1 MRDVA
6 KRYFEND
13 NPEIRK
19 AAALTCCQLF
29 VHDPII
35 HQTSSHSIQVVSDV
49 IDKLLAVGIGDPDP
63 SIRQIVLESLDPKF
77 DRHLAKPENVRCL
90 FLAVNDE
97 AFAVREAAITIIG
110 RLSSVNP
117 AYVFPPLRKLLVS
130 LLTGLG
136 FASTTRQKEECAQL
150 ISLFVSNATK
160 LIRAYVD
167 PMVTALLPK
176 TTDTNA
182 GVAATTLKAIGEIA
196 TVGGED
202 MKKYLSQLM
211 PIILDALQDLA
222 SPAKREA
229 ALKTLGQLASNS
241 GYVIDPYM
249 EHPHLLA
256 VLIGIIK
263 GEPTGSL
270 RKETI
275 KLLGILGALDPYKYQ
290 VFRPQSLA
298 LEKLC

>member
-1 MRDVA
+1 M
-6 KRYFEND
+6 
-13 NPEIRK
+13 
-19 AAALTCCQLF
+19 
-29 VHDPII
+29 
-35 HQTSSHSIQVVSDV
+35 
-49 IDKLLAVGIGDPDP
+49 
-63 SIRQIVLESLDPKF
+63 
-77 DRHLAKPENVRCL
+77 
-90 FLAVNDE
+90 NDE
-97 AFAVREAAITIIG
+97 AFAVREQAIGIIG
-110 RLSSVNP
+110 RLSTVNP

-136 FASTTRQKEECAQL
+136 FASTTRQKEESAQL
-150 ISLFVSNATK
+150 ICLFVSNATK

-176 TTDTNA
+176 TTDANA

-202 MKKYLSQLM
+202 MKQYLSQLM

-229 ALKTLGQLASNS
+229 ALKTLGQLASNA
-241 GYVIDPYM
+241 GYVIEPYT

-256 VLIGIIK
+256 VLVTIIK

-290 VFRPQSLA
+290 VISPFDTPCDLRTETLTFT
-298 LEKLC
+298 